1 MFSDK
6 EQKTKRRVTL
16 LGAGVVTLAL
26 AVTFS
31 YATMANAQIQA
42 SISKPALRTE
52 YKNTNSINLDSVVSL
67 NNGDRKISVS
77 LRDSDLRQTLRMI
90 ADKAG
95 LNIIF
100 HNSVSGNV
108 TLDLVNVTLN
118 DAFKMIM
125 QASDLSYLIDNDT
138 LIVMSKD
145 ASLKSDIGKQNMMTI
160 PVKYADSAKV
170 ADFLN
175 SNIFATNRP
184 GLSNNKIVVTNP
196 VNNELIIFGTK
207 NDYLMAQKIVNK
219 IDVQPKTI
227 SYRVNHTTP
236 KEMATLICQSL
247 FPTATVGGV
256 GADGGST
263 DAGAGASQD
272 GAAGKMSG
280 NLLGGAASLGG
291 SSSGGSSGGIGG
303 GMSTS
308 SSSGDADSISLGEG
322 MVACSL
328 NGSVKANELTS
339 LTGSALTVTYFPQ
352 KGTINITGGSEAQA
366 EMVRD
371 FIQANDK
378 KQPQAFVEM
387 QIVEL
392 SEDGSK
398 DFTNN
403 WTIYSRFFTG
413 TFGASG
419 IKTDGYH
426 PMIVSGS
433 GLKLYDPLSDNPDKP
448 HTLIER
454 HRGKSSLSWH
464 VNYLVKNGKGRL
476 LANPKVMVTNGKKS
490 VINLSSD
497 YIKSVDEEIMTAAGG
512 TGVAGISRDY
522 EIGEDCGIIVEMTP
536 FISPDGYVT
545 MNLKPS
551 YAQEKPNGRHMST
564 SATGDSILAATLL
577 QRRNLELS
585 NIRIKDGETLVIGGL
600 IQETETKTVEKTP
613 VLGDLPVIGSL
624 FRSTRTSNEK
634 SELVI
639 MVTPRIIKDTE
650 DVASDNTEN
659 L

>member
-280 NLLGGAASLGG
+280 SLLGGAASLGG
-291 SSSGGSSGGIGG
+291 SSSGGSSGGMGG

-322 MVACSL
+322 TVACSL

-366 EMVRD
+366 EMVKD

-398 DFTNN
+398 TFQNN
-403 WTIYSRFFTG
+403 WSLYSRFFTG
-413 TFGASG
+413 TFGGGGVA
-419 IKTDGYH
+419 TDGYH

-433 GLKLYDPLSDNPDKP
+433 GLRLADPLSDEPDKV

-454 HRGKSSLSWH
+454 HHGKSSLSWH

-522 EIGEDCGIIVEMTP
+522 EIGQDCGIIVEMTP

-551 YAQEKPNGRHMST
+551 YAQEKPNGKHMSI
-564 SATGDSILAATLL
+564 SATGDEILAATLL

-600 IQETETKTVEKTP
+600 IQETETKTVAKTP
-613 VLGDLPVIGSL
+613 ILGDLPVIGSL
-624 FRSTRTSNEK
+624 FRSTSTSNEK

>member
-219 IDVQPKTI
+219 IHIILDNK
-227 SYRVNHTTP
+227 
-236 KEMATLICQSL
+236 
-247 FPTATVGGV
+247 
-256 GADGGST
+256 
-263 DAGAGASQD
+263 
-272 GAAGKMSG
+272 
-280 NLLGGAASLGG
+280 
-291 SSSGGSSGGIGG
+291 
-303 GMSTS
+303 
-308 SSSGDADSISLGEG
+308 
-322 MVACSL
+322 
-328 NGSVKANELTS
+328 
-339 LTGSALTVTYFPQ
+339 
-352 KGTINITGGSEAQA
+352 
-366 EMVRD
+366 
-371 FIQANDK
+371 
-378 KQPQAFVEM
+378 FV
-387 QIVEL
+387 
-392 SEDGSK
+392 
-398 DFTNN
+398 
-403 WTIYSRFFTG
+403 
-413 TFGASG
+413 
-419 IKTDGYH
+419 
-426 PMIVSGS
+426 
-433 GLKLYDPLSDNPDKP
+433 
-448 HTLIER
+448 
-454 HRGKSSLSWH
+454 
-464 VNYLVKNGKGRL
+464 
-476 LANPKVMVTNGKKS
+476 
-490 VINLSSD
+490 
-497 YIKSVDEEIMTAAGG
+497 
-512 TGVAGISRDY
+512 
-522 EIGEDCGIIVEMTP
+522 
-536 FISPDGYVT
+536 
-545 MNLKPS
+545 
-551 YAQEKPNGRHMST
+551 
-564 SATGDSILAATLL
+564 
-577 QRRNLELS
+577 
-585 NIRIKDGETLVIGGL
+585 
-600 IQETETKTVEKTP
+600 
-613 VLGDLPVIGSL
+613 
-624 FRSTRTSNEK
+624 
-634 SELVI
+634 
-639 MVTPRIIKDTE
+639 
-650 DVASDNTEN
+650 
-659 L
+659 